1 MFLIQPL
8 KALEAYRLV
17 IKFSRE
23 LADTGYCAA
32 ALCQTASILLDLG
45 SPDLALVNC
54 FFVSLFVFGL
64 LNNKQKIEQVVLF
77 FLKSAI

>member
-23 LADTGYCAA
+23 LADTDYCAA

-45 SPDLALVNC
+45 SADLALVNC
-54 FFVSLFVFGL
+54 FFFCFWFI
-64 LNNKQKIEQVVLF
+64 KQKVEQVVLF